1 MANKGK
7 GGNFEWLVIRV
18 ETIYKILV
26 VAVVL
31 LAGGLGWYFYK
42 KSLGTNSEKDAQ
54 ECVGKAEAAL
64 EKAKRGMDAQRMS
77 LLGPV
82 YNDLAVARDALK
94 NKEFAAVCP
103 AANKVLA
110 GVSVLT
116 NTTTDTP
123 QAIVDD
129 LSGTVMVKKSA
140 SPDYITMNR
149 GMALSEGDIIRTSSG
164 SEALIRYPDGT
175 KQNIGPDTIY
185 QIRTL
190 SRTEKGLSIK
200 SFVEKGSASFDRP
213 ATSSKDNNFN
223 LATAQDVNAALQPG
237 TRGAITENP
246 DTKTTDIAIFQGTG
260 TVTHNNQ
267 TQELSAGSK
276 GTITAGSAPMVLTEL
291 PKQPTLIIPADMQ
304 VITTAPDESRIVV
317 FQWSSP
323 TGKHPYQFQIGADP
337 FLSKDRLLTEQSDLK
352 ESTLSLKLPPG
363 SNTYYWRVRE
373 ADPKAPAGEGGIGRY
388 IWSYTYAF
396 KVIAQLKPVS
406 GSGPAPDLTLLCKL
420 FQFSGDTVLVTCE
433 VTPGLT
439 VTINEQEVDVSEGR
453 CQKMVSFN
461 QPGIHNILVRAF
473 DNYGNEK
480 KQTLV
485 YKATFQ

>member
-1 MANKGK
+1 MATKGK

-18 ETIYKILV
+18 ETIYKALV
-26 VAVVL
+26 VVVVL
-31 LAGGLGWYFYK
+31 LAGGLGWYFYNRSI
-42 KSLGTNSEKDAQ
+42 KSPPEKVAQ
-54 ECVGKAEAAL
+54 ECLSKAEAAL
-64 EKAKRGMDAQRMS
+64 DKTKRGMDAQRIS
-77 LLGPV
+77 QLGPV
-82 YNDLAVARDALK
+82 YNDLAVARDAMK

-103 AANKVLA
+103 AASKVLA
-110 GVSVLT
+110 GLAGFEITS
-116 NTTTDTP
+116 DIP

-129 LSGTVMVKKSA
+129 LSGTVMVKRSA
-140 SPDYITMNR
+140 SPDYVAVSR

-164 SEALIRYPDGT
+164 SEVLIRYPDGT
-175 KQNIGPDTIY
+175 KQNVGPDTIY

-190 SRTEKGLSIK
+190 SRTPKGLSIG
-200 SFVEKGSASFDRP
+200 SYVEKGSASFDRP
-213 ATSSKDNNFN
+213 SNSPRDTIVAFATPQVDSASP
-223 LATAQDVNAALQPG
+223 QPG
-237 TRGAITENP
+237 TRGAIKENP
-246 DTKTTDIAIFQGTG
+246 DTKTTDIAIFQGSG

-267 TQELSAGSK
+267 TQELGAGSL
-276 GTITAGSAPMVLTEL
+276 GTVKEGGGAMVLTEL

-317 FQWSSP
+317 FQWSSSA
-323 TGKHPYQFQIGADP
+323 TGKYPYQFQIGTNP
-337 FLSKDRLLTEQSDLK
+337 FLSKEGLLTDQANLK
-352 ESTLSLKLPPG
+352 ESTLSLKLPAG

-373 ADPKAPAGEGGIGRY
+373 EDPKAPAGDGGIGRY
-388 IWSYTYAF
+388 IWSYTSAF
-396 KVIAQLKPVS
+396 KVIAQLKPNA
-406 GSGPAPDLTLLCKL
+406 GSGPVPDLTLLCKL

-480 KQTLV
+480 KQTLI